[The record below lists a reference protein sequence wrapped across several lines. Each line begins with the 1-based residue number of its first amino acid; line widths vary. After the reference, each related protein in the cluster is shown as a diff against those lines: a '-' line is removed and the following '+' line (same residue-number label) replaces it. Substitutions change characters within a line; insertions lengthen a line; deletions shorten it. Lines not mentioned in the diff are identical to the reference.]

1 MILKPK
7 PNQKDFIGISYA
19 DLKDRNENYRMPC
32 AAKTES
38 WGKQLRIIKTVDIS
52 EYVSDQRK
60 SHMNKIK
67 DKFGS
72 EYITYQCYQDLI
84 FRNNKTGNLRVL
96 E

>member
-38 WGKQLRIIKTVDIS
+38 WGKQLRTIKTVDIS

-72 EYITYQCYQDLI
+72 YQDLI